1 MKRLSRWLKE
11 GGGVYAWEYGRR
23 LLMNLL
29 HRNHHVDLSGEMRHE
44 LQADR
49 MEKNPKNDLLM
60 CILEKQLL
68 PQSPEQDPRPLRRL
82 DQLRRDLLAQRHYQ
96 CLLLE
101 LRTEDLLRDL
111 QDPVEDRRVAVE

>member
-1 MKRLSRWLKE
+1 
-11 GGGVYAWEYGRR
+11 
-23 LLMNLL
+23 
-29 HRNHHVDLSGEMRHE
+29 
-44 LQADR
+44 